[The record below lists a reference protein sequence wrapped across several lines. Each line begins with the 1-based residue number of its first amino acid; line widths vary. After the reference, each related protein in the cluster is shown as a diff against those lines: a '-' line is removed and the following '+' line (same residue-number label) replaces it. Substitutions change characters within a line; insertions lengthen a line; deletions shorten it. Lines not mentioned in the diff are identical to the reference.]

1 MLSEEVIKQ
10 YGHHLRTRVTGLLP
24 KDNTLLMVKHVGFGE
39 LGFLWSPPGGGMEYG
54 LSAPENL
61 KREFLE
67 ETGLEIEVKDFLFA
81 CELLK
86 PPFHAIEL
94 FFEVEAVGGT
104 LTIGKD
110 PEMKDE
116 YQIIKQVSF
125 MSIDSIATIPSK
137 GVHKAFHG
145 IGHIDDILR
154 RKGYHQI

>member
-10 YGHHLRTRVTGLLP
+10 YGHHLRTRVTGILREG
-24 KDNTLLMVKHVGFGE
+24 DTLLMVKHVGFGA
-39 LGFLWSPPGGGMEYG
+39 LGFLWSPPGGGAEYG

-61 KREFLE
+61 KREFME
-67 ETGLEIEVKDFLFA
+67 ETGLEVEVKDFLFA

-94 FFEVEAVGGT
+94 FFEVRAIGGE
-104 LTIGKD
+104 LIVGKD

-116 YQIIKQVSF
+116 YQIIKEVSF
-125 MSIDSIATIPSK
+125 MPMDKIVEIPSQ
-137 GVHKAFHG
+137 GLHGAFQG
-145 IGHIDDILR
+145 IGHIEDLLR

>member
-10 YGHHLRTRVTGLLP
+10 YGHHLRTRVTGILQ
-24 KDNTLLMVKHVGFGE
+24 KDDTLLMVKHVGFGE

-81 CELLK
+81 CELLR

-94 FFEVEAVGGT
+94 FFEVKAIGGE
-104 LTIGKD
+104 LIIGKD
-110 PEMKDE
+110 PEMEDE
-116 YQIIKQVSF
+116 YQIINQVNY
-125 MSIDSIATIPSK
+125 MSLEEIAQIPAK

-145 IGHIDDILR
+145 IGHIEDIIR
-154 RKGYHQI
+154 RDGYYQI

>member
-10 YGHHLRTRVTGLLP
+10 YGHQLRTRVTGILQER
-24 KDNTLLMVKHVGFGE
+24 DTLLMVKHVGFGE

-67 ETGLEIEVKDFLFA
+67 ETGLEVEVKDFLFA

-94 FFEVEAVGGT
+94 FFEVKATGGE
-104 LTIGKD
+104 LIVGKD

-116 YQIIKQVSF
+116 HQIIKQVDY
-125 MSIDSIATIPSK
+125 MTIAEIAGHPPK
-137 GVHKAFHG
+137 GMHKAFHN
-145 IGHIDDILR
+145 IEHIEEVLR
-154 RKGYHQI
+154 RKGYYQI